1 MSYTVTPQRQ
11 VLLGRM
17 HLADPAF
24 TAHYERQ
31 AEGFTTWLAQVIE
44 ARARALG
51 IDPETVE
58 WG

>member
-1 MSYTVTPQRQ
+1 MY
-11 VLLGRM
+11 
-17 HLADPAF
+17 LADPAF

-31 AEGFTTWLAQVIE
+31 AEGLTTWLAQVIE

-51 IDPETVE
+51 VDPETVA